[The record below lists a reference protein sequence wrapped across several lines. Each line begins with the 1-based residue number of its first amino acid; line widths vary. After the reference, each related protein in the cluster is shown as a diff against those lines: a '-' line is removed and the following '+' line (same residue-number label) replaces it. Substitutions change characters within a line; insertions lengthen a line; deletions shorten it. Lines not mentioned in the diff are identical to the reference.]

1 MSRLED
7 EPRLEKEL
15 RDVFKGRLKVNQS
28 LAEFTSFRIGGPADL
43 LVTVESE
50 DELMRAK
57 SAAHLAGVPTF
68 CLGHGTN
75 LLVSDR
81 GIRGLVIRLGEGFN
95 RIVIDELKVT
105 AGAGVD
111 FGELVEAVVERG
123 LEGLEFGEGIPGTV
137 GGGLVMNAGA
147 FGGEIARVV
156 TLVHGVTEEG
166 AARAL
171 TPDEV
176 NFAYRRTRL
185 PANFVISRVDF
196 QLHHGDRERLR
207 ARVLEVRAKRASRQP
222 RDIPNAGSIF
232 KNPSGNFA
240 GRLLQAVG
248 LKGHRIGGAAF
259 SEQHANFIVNLGG
272 ACADDVQA
280 LIELAQAK
288 VRESSGIFLEPEVR
302 LVGDWSLNRLDAR

>member
-7 EPRLEKEL
+7 EL
-15 RDVFKGRLKVNQS
+15 RDEFRERLKVNQS

-43 LVTVESE
+43 FVTVENE
-50 DELMRAK
+50 AELMRAK
-57 SAAHLAGVPTF
+57 AAARRAGVPTF

-81 GIRGLVIRLGEGFN
+81 GIRGLVIRLGDGFN
-95 RIVIDELKVT
+95 QISIDDVKVI

-111 FGELVEAVVERG
+111 FGALVETVVERG

-166 AARAL
+166 EARAL
-171 TPDEV
+171 TPDDV
-176 NFAYRRTRL
+176 NFAYRRTNL
-185 PANFVISRVDF
+185 PPHFVISRVDF
-196 QLHHGDRERLR
+196 ELRHGDREELR
-207 ARVLEVRAKRASRQP
+207 ARVMEVRAKRAARQP
-222 RDIPNAGSIF
+222 KNVPNAGSIF
-232 KNPSGNFA
+232 KNPPGNFA
-240 GRLLQAVG
+240 GRLLEAAG
-248 LKGHRIGGAAF
+248 MKGHRIGGAGF

-272 ACADDVQA
+272 ARAEDVHA
-280 LIELAQAK
+280 LIEMARAK
-288 VRESSGIFLEPEVR
+288 VRETSGVVLEPEVR
-302 LVGDWSLNRLDAR
+302 LVGDW

>member
-7 EPRLEKEL
+7 EL
-15 RDVFKGRLKVNQS
+15 RENFRERLKMNQS

-43 LVTVESE
+43 FVTVENE
-50 DELMRAK
+50 PELMRAK
-57 SAAHLAGVPTF
+57 SAAHRAGVPTF

-81 GIRGLVIRLGEGFN
+81 GIRGLVIRLGAGFN
-95 RIVIDELKVT
+95 KISIDDVKVT

-111 FGELVEAVVERG
+111 FRELVETVVERG

-156 TLVHGVTEEG
+156 TLVHGVTAEG
-166 AARAL
+166 EARAL

-176 NFAYRRTRL
+176 NFAYRRTNL
-185 PANFVISRVDF
+185 PPHFVISRVDF
-196 QLHHGDRERLR
+196 ELRHGDRDKLRER
-207 ARVLEVRAKRASRQP
+207 VMEVRAKRASRQP
-222 RDIPNAGSIF
+222 RGVPNAGSIF
-232 KNPSGNFA
+232 KNPPGNFA
-240 GRLLQAVG
+240 GRLLEAAG
-248 LKGHRIGGAAF
+248 MKGHRIGGAAF

-272 ACADDVQA
+272 ARADDVHA
-280 LIELAQAK
+280 LIEIARAK
-288 VRESSGIFLEPEVR
+288 VMESSGVVLEPEVK
-302 LVGDWSLNRLDAR
+302 LVGEW